1 MLVANSAFWSVFGQ
15 AREKVLI
22 DMTALPET
30 GLASISKAS
39 RTIALNILAN
49 ECPDIRVLHYSPGA
63 VDASMLQTIIK
74 STSDPLIFNRI
85 HELYEQNKILKPK
98 QTIEALLKFLG
109 ENEIEP
115 CMEIDA
121 QQLLKKK

>member
-1 MLVANSAFWSVFGQ
+1 
-15 AREKVLI
+15 
-22 DMTALPET
+22 
-30 GLASISKAS
+30 
-39 RTIALNILAN
+39 
-49 ECPDIRVLHYSPGA
+49 
-63 VDASMLQTIIK
+63 
-74 STSDPLIFNRI
+74 LIFNRI